1 MAAIVN
7 TTNPN
12 ITANGIPVIHVCP
25 PAPSE
30 TLNCPSCARKI
41 TIARPFTKPNIT
53 GYGIMRINL
62 PHRNR
67 PTLICIRP
75 INTTVAN
82 KYSTP
87 WSTTNDTITTAK
99 APVAPEIMPGRPPNT
114 AVISPTIK
122 AEYSPTNGC
131 TCATKAKATASGTRA
146 NATVS
151 PDKISVFPLSNFIF
165 FPNTNVPLNI
175 FEPRYI
181 EMINDSMKSSRLIGM
196 VQPKKNTGGSTDG
209 LYDIGCLGKITS
221 FSETEDGRYLIVL
234 NGLSR
239 FKIVEEIKNDKLYRE
254 CKISFEEFENDTNTN
269 KEDIKFSDLKLI
281 FKDFKSF
288 FEKRG
293 FAINWNE
300 LEKQSLEQTINALA
314 MASPFSLEEKQIL
327 LETKNLSL
335 RKDKLEEILKTYVLD
350 NFENS
355 TLQ

>member
-1 MAAIVN
+1 MKL
-7 TTNPN
+7 
-12 ITANGIPVIHVCP
+12 
-25 PAPSE
+25 E
-30 TLNCPSCARKI
+30 
-41 TIARPFTKPNIT
+41 
-53 GYGIMRINL
+53 NL
-62 PHRNR
+62 P
-67 PTLICIRP
+67 
-75 INTTVAN
+75 
-82 KYSTP
+82 K
-87 WSTTNDTITTAK
+87 
-99 APVAPEIMPGRPPNT
+99 
-114 AVISPTIK
+114 
-122 AEYSPTNGC
+122 
-131 TCATKAKATASGTRA
+131 
-146 NATVS
+146 
-151 PDKISVFPLSNFIF
+151 KIPVFPLSNFII
-165 FPNTNVPLNI
+165 FPKTTVPLNI

-196 VQPKKNTGGSTDG
+196 VQPKKNMGGSTDG

-269 KEDIKFSDLKLI
+269 KENIKFSDLKLI

-335 RKDKLEEILKTYVLD
+335 RKDKLEKILKTYVLD